1 MTTILFEEDIRIKRN
16 SFKNLSDFSEYIISN
31 LKETKLYKLEEK
43 DLNEDIIKWAK
54 ECRKMKS
61 SEFVNI

>member
-31 LKETKLYKLEEK
+31 LKETKLYKLEDK
-43 DLNEDIIKWAK
+43 DLTEDVIRWANQ
-54 ECRKMKS
+54 CRAMKS
-61 SEFVNI
+61 NEFVNI